1 MSGRTA
7 LARHLTLLRND
18 APVDSCML
26 YGIIAISCIAAGLA
40 IWGVW
45 LLNQRA
51 SLLANATNERL
62 QRERAESDLVAA
74 RAERD
79 AERAK
84 GEAVSREWQ
93 ARIDSV
99 EREHTEMMV
108 KLGEAVTLLQSER
121 QEHESIIQQI
131 ESRHQ
136 ESLGSAQAAASKDLA
151 TLQRQCDLAIAAERE
166 SLEKEKLLLLDSNR
180 KLEERIAALDQQTRA
195 AFAEAAN
202 RAISNASTDFLRLA
216 ETKMLEQQQAAAGKF
231 AEQHHAIGELVRPI
245 GETLRKAEEKLGE
258 IERTRAEAFG
268 QITERL
274 REVAHHS
281 DLLRKET
288 GSLVGALKRPEVRGS
303 YGEIQLRRVVELAG
317 MREYCDFDIQ
327 HSTTSESGKVL
338 RPDMIVRLPNE
349 RQVVVDAKCNI
360 LGFLDALESPD
371 EADRDRKLDKFAND
385 MVQQVDALA
394 KKQYASQYARSAD
407 FVVMFVPGDQ
417 FIDAAAKRRPEMLED
432 ALARGIIIA
441 TPATLLGLLKAVHM
455 GWNEKR
461 IGEQAEEL
469 RRLGKE
475 LHERAATAWE
485 KLSAV
490 GSRLNQA
497 VEAYNGAI
505 GSIESRLTPTLRKFE
520 NAGAG
525 SGKDLE
531 SPQLVTLR
539 ARQSQLM
546 LPEGE

>member
-1 MSGRTA
+1 
-7 LARHLTLLRND
+7 
-18 APVDSCML
+18 ML
-26 YGIIAISCIAAGLA
+26 YWIIALSCIAAGLA
-40 IWGVW
+40 VWAIW

-51 SLLANATNERL
+51 VLMAATSNERA
-62 QRERAESDLVAA
+62 QRERAEMDLATA
-74 RAERD
+74 RSERD

-84 GEAVSREWQ
+84 GEARATALQ
-93 ARIDSV
+93 ATLDS
-99 EREHTEMMV
+99 TETRLTTELSELNS
-108 KLGEAVTLLQSER
+108 KLTQANTLLQSER
-121 QEHESIIQQI
+121 DEHAALIGQLELRHRDALLAAQSASEQETAAIRRESGI
-131 ESRHQ
+131 
-136 ESLGSAQAAASKDLA
+136 
-151 TLQRQCDLAIAAERE
+151 AIAAARDGLERE
-166 SLEKEKLLLLDSNR
+166 KQLLAEHTR
-180 KLEERIAALDQQTRA
+180 KLEERIASLNQQTRDAFDA
-195 AFAEAAN
+195 AAKQ
-202 RAISNASTDFLRLA
+202 AISTASTDFLRLA
-216 ETKMLEQQQAAAGKF
+216 ETKMLAQQQAAAGKF
-231 AEQHHAIGELVRPI
+231 DEQHRAIGELVKPI
-245 GETLRKAEEKLGE
+245 GDTLRKTEEKLGE
-258 IERTRAEAFG
+258 IERARAEAFG

-288 GSLVGALKRPEVRGS
+288 GTLVGALKRPEVRGS

-317 MREYCDFDIQ
+317 MREYCDFDVQ
-327 HSTTSESGKVL
+327 HSTTNEAGKQL

-349 RQVVVDAKCNI
+349 RQIVVDAKCNI
-360 LGFLDALESPD
+360 LGFLDALDSSD
-371 EADRDRKLDKFAND
+371 DADRDRKLDKFAAD

-394 KKQYASQYARSAD
+394 RKQYASQYARSAD

-417 FIDAAAKRRPEMLED
+417 FVDAAAKRRPEMLED
-432 ALARGIIIA
+432 ALSRGIIIA

-490 GSRLNQA
+490 GNRLNQA
-497 VEAYNGAI
+497 VDAYNGAV

-520 NAGAG
+520 DAGAG

-531 SPQLVTLR
+531 TPQVVTLR

-546 LPEGE
+546 LPESE